1 MKKPASLLALAAL
14 AAAPLARAQGI
25 TVSAQADSL
34 LILGAVPFI
43 PAVLLLMTGFTRIII
58 VLSLARQALG
68 LQTTPPNQVLIGLA
82 LALTAT
88 AMQPVMDRIDEQAFK
103 PWRAGSINAMDAAER
118 ATVPLRDFMSKQVR
132 PETLAVFVPPNATP
146 EASLAITTNP
156 PLMTLT
162 GAFALSEMK
171 TAFEISLLV
180 FIPFLLIDL
189 IVSSILMSLGMMML
203 SPAMVSLPLKLL
215 VFVLADGWALLAG
228 GLVGSFL

>member
-1 MKKPASLLALAAL
+1 MKRISSFIALALAPAL
-14 AAAPLARAQGI
+14 SYAQGI

-34 LILGAVPFI
+34 LILGALPFL
-43 PAVLLLMTGFTRIII
+43 PAVFLLMTGFTRIII

-88 AMQPVMDRIDEQAFK
+88 AMQPVMAKIDEQAFK
-103 PWRAGSINAMDAAER
+103 PWRAGSIDAMTAAEK
-118 ATVPLRDFMSKQVR
+118 ATEPLRQFMSKQVR
-132 PETLAVFVPPNATP
+132 PETLAVFVPPNATAA
-146 EASLAITTNP
+146 ESLAMTTEP

-203 SPAMVSLPLKLL
+203 SPAMVSLPLKIL

>member
-1 MKKPASLLALAAL
+1 MKKILLLALLSTPAL
-14 AAAPLARAQGI
+14 ALAQGI

-88 AMQPVMDRIDEQAFK
+88 AMQPVIAKIDEQAFK
-103 PWRAGSINAMDAAER
+103 PWRAGSIDAISAAEQ
-118 ATVPLRDFMSKQVR
+118 ATGPLREFMSKQVR

-156 PLMTLT
+156 PLMTLA

-171 TAFEISLLV
+171 TAFEISLLI

-203 SPAMVSLPLKLL
+203 SPAMVSLPLKIL